1 MRLAFAESPSRDRC
15 IRLRR
20 ARVDA
25 DHRQSLRFGAVR
37 SPASCQRVR
46 RDDSDTLT
54 TSMCGICG
62 WLSWEREPDAT
73 VVRAMTDTLVHR
85 GPDAG
90 GVKALGPVV
99 LGHRRLS
106 IIDLAATNDQ
116 PLADHEGRAWIA
128 FNGEIYNFKRV
139 RRELE
144 ALGHRFRTQGDTEV
158 ILEAWKRWGV
168 ACLERLEGMF
178 AFALWDV
185 AEQTLLLARDRLGEK
200 PLFWAEISR
209 EHGGG
214 IVFGSEPKSIL
225 AHPGFRR
232 AVDPLG
238 LGDFLSLNYTL
249 GTTTL
254 FAGMRR
260 LEAAHAM
267 VLARGAAPRLHRYW
281 DLAAAFGA
289 KSNASEAALAD
300 ELASRIDTVV
310 ADRMVSDVPLGAF
323 LSGGVDSST
332 IVAAMTRAGKPST
345 VKTFTIGFE
354 EKGYDEVAEA
364 RVVADLLGV
373 DHRDRTQ
380 HADAESV
387 IRALT
392 VAGDEPLGDT
402 SLMPTW
408 FLSQFTRESV
418 TVSLSGDGG
427 DELFAGYETYSADKL
442 HRTARMIPRPLLGAL
457 RWAAETLVPTT
468 HGKVSFDYKLRQ
480 FLAGAELPFRRAHW
494 WWRVIFGPDSMRALL
509 RPEHT
514 STVDAEHGFAEFD
527 RHFQEVNECHWLD
540 QASYVDIKT
549 WMVDDILVK
558 VDRATM
564 AHSLE
569 SRAPFLDSTLV
580 EFAAS
585 LPPDLKM
592 RGSRKKHILKQ
603 SQRARLPASILDRKK
618 KGFNAPVSAWFD
630 GALKGFVA
638 DALAEPALREWFE
651 PRAIDTLVRE
661 HRDRA
666 RDHGLRLLALVSFSI
681 WLRQLGQT
689 AAATVSRAGP
699 SLATAS
705 PLP

>member
-1 MRLAFAESPSRDRC
+1 
-15 IRLRR
+15 
-20 ARVDA
+20 
-25 DHRQSLRFGAVR
+25 
-37 SPASCQRVR
+37 
-46 RDDSDTLT
+46 
-54 TSMCGICG
+54 MCGICG
-62 WLSWEREPDAT
+62 WLSWERDPDPGI
-73 VVRAMTDTLVHR
+73 VRAMSETIVHR

-106 IIDLAATNDQ
+106 IIDLAASNDQ

-139 RRELE
+139 RSELE
-144 ALGHRFRTQGDTEV
+144 GLGHRFRTQGDTEV
-158 ILEAWKRWGV
+158 ILEAWKRWGP
-168 ACLERLEGMF
+168 ACVERLEGMF

-185 AEQTLLLARDRLGEK
+185 AQQTLLVARDRLGEK
-200 PLFWAEISR
+200 PLYWAEIPR

-214 IVFGSEPKSIL
+214 VAFGSEPKVLL

-254 FAGMRR
+254 FAGMQR

-267 VLARGAAPRLHRYW
+267 VLARGAAPRIWRYW
-281 DLAAAFGA
+281 NLASAFLNKGLAHADGA
-289 KSNASEAALAD
+289 PLGSGSAPQGDAGTRSESSLAE
-300 ELASRIDTVV
+300 ELASRIDEVV
-310 ADRMVSDVPLGAF
+310 AARMMSDVPLGAF

-332 IVAAMTRAGKPST
+332 IVAAMTRTGTPAS
-345 VKTFTIGFE
+345 VRTFTIGFE

-364 RVVADLLGV
+364 REVATMLGV

-380 HADAESV
+380 TADAESV

-408 FLSQFTRESV
+408 FLAQFTRESV

-442 HRTARMIPRPLLGAL
+442 QRRARFIPRPLIGAL
-457 RWAAETLVPTT
+457 QWAAETMVPTT

-480 FLAGAELPFRRAHW
+480 FLAGAKLPFRRAHW

-509 RPEHT
+509 RPEHAARVT
-514 STVDAEHGFAEFD
+514 AEHGFAEFD
-527 RHFQEVNECHWLD
+527 RHFDEVAGCHWLD

-569 SRAPFLDSTLV
+569 SRAPFLDSNLV

-585 LPPDLKM
+585 LPPHLKM
-592 RGSRKKHILKQ
+592 RGGRKKHILKE
-603 SQRARLPASILDRKK
+603 SQRGRLPASVLDRRK
-618 KGFNAPVSAWFD
+618 KGFNAPVSSWFD

-638 DALAEPALREWFE
+638 DALAEPNLREWFD
-651 PRAIDTLVRE
+651 PMAIDTLVRE
-661 HRDRA
+661 HRARV
-666 RDHGLRLLALVSFSI
+666 RDHGLRLLSLVSFSL
-681 WLRQLGQT
+681 WLRQMKET
-689 AAATVSRAGP
+689 TVPRSN
-699 SLATAS
+699 LATRTHAIIAADAISGSSAS
-705 PLP
+705 M